1 MSADELLCR
10 LESKSKKAKGDEDSS
25 PQLRFSRYL
34 SGEVESDDNVT
45 DCDYGTRD
53 GSVYLWSATHW
64 KLVRDE
70 DVERLAHG
78 WLAKNT
84 PAQCSE
90 RMSASCSATSKL
102 HLKEIPKT
110 RAGVIPLI
118 AGSVTVD
125 ELGVCRR
132 ESGREDGL
140 TYRIEC
146 EYDPLANREMFDSFL
161 SEALPNSEVK
171 DFLQEFAGYTLLPD
185 TRHQL
190 AAWLVGQG
198 GTGKGTFAQIMQA
211 LHKQTIA
218 LSIDALDGF
227 KLSGLQSASLVTVDE
242 TPQRIDEQRL
252 KTLISGDSIQVD
264 RKYRDPLTLR
274 PTAKWIVNGNA
285 LPAISDHS
293 SGFWRRWLIFP
304 FNIVPSK
311 KSPLLAESIID
322 RELSGVL
329 NWCLDG
335 LVRLLARGE
344 FPTLPAEMIDAA
356 RQGKQ
361 QSNNVAGWLVDCGVE
376 TSDNNWLQRRT
387 VYQLYAGWCAES
399 GTKTVS
405 SAKFFERLSA
415 AMPDLREERTMVG
428 GERRYRVNVFVPPQD

>member
-1 MSADELLCR
+1 MNITDLLNN
-10 LESKSKKAKGDEDSS
+10 LESKSKQSKDEES
-25 PQLRFSRYL
+25 PQLRFSRHIN
-34 SGEVESDDNVT
+34 GEDDDDDKVSVV
-45 DCDYGTRD
+45 CDYGTRD
-53 GSVYLWSATHW
+53 GSVYLWSSTHW
-64 KLVRDE
+64 KLERDE
-70 DVERLAHG
+70 GVERMAHN
-78 WLAKNT
+78 WLARNA
-84 PAQCSE
+84 PERCSE
-90 RMSASCSATSKL
+90 KLAASCAATAKL
-102 HLKEIPKT
+102 HIKEIPRT
-110 RAGVIPLI
+110 RAGVIPL
-118 AGSVTVD
+118 ATGSVEVD
-125 ELGVCRR
+125 ELGVRHR
-132 ESGREDGL
+132 ESNRDDGL

-146 EYDPLANREMFDSFL
+146 EYDPMANREMFDSFL
-161 SEALPNSEVK
+161 SEALPNREVK

-190 AAWLVGQG
+190 AAWLVGPG

-218 LSIDALDGF
+218 LSLDSLDGF

-322 RELSGVL
+322 RELAGVL
-329 NWCLDG
+329 NWCLSG

-344 FPTLPAEMIDAA
+344 FPPLPAEMEAA
-356 RQGKQ
+356 AKQGKQ
-361 QSNNVAGWLVDCGVE
+361 QSNNVAAWLVDCGVE

-387 VYQLYAGWCAES
+387 VYQLYAGWCTES
-399 GTKTVS
+399 GTKAVS
-405 SAKFFERLSA
+405 SAKFFERLSVA
-415 AMPDLREERTMVG
+415 LPDLREERTMVG
-428 GERRYRVNVFVPPQD
+428 GERRYRVNVFVPAQN